1 MSKQTYVYKAK
12 CSSILKIGA
21 IPIELQ
27 EDVIFH
33 CHIDILSLGV
43 DVKLNDFEELID
55 NEWIGLDILKERRN
69 YYNETYGGQDEN

>member
-1 MSKQTYVYKAK
+1 MSKHTHVYKAK
-12 CSSILKIGA
+12 YSAILKVDA

-33 CHIDILSLGV
+33 CHIDILSLGI

-69 YYNETYGGQDEN
+69 YYNETYGGNNE